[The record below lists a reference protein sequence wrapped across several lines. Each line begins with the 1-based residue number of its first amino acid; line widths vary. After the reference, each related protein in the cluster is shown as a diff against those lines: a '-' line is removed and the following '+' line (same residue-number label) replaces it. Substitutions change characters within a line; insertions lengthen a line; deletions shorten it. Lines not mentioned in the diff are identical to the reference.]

1 MGATNVFTT
10 TLEDDSLTIISSSN
24 VQRLSVICR
33 QGTIDFA
40 GSGSFQG
47 ITSEPVS
54 LSNGQGVT
62 ITASATSNPIDGV
75 TITSSGAGNIA
86 EIIISRS

>member
-10 TLEDDSLTIISSSN
+10 TLEDDSLTITSANN

-33 QGTIDFA
+33 EGTIDFA
-40 GSGSFQG
+40 GSGTFQG
-47 ITSEPVS
+47 IATQPVTF
-54 LSNGQGVT
+54 NVGQGVT
-62 ITASATSNPIDGV
+62 ITASATANPIDGV

-86 EIIISRS
+86 EIIISTS